1 MNSAAE
7 GSGRLYR
14 MPREASHLTFNT
26 DFRRAYKRG
35 KCIKFPEVVV
45 YIVRNRTREVR
56 YGITSSKKIGNAV
69 TRNRARRVI
78 RAAFFS
84 SDVVVRCGVDI
95 VFVARSKT
103 AGCKSTEL
111 VPRIQKALADSGA
124 VFAV

>member
-1 MNSAAE
+1 MISATE
-7 GSGRLYR
+7 PSGKPFY

-35 KCIKFPEVVV
+35 KCVRFPEVVV
-45 YIVRNRTREVR
+45 YINRNRTGEVR

-84 SDVVVRCGVDI
+84 SDVPVKRGFDL
-95 VFVARSKT
+95 VFVARSST
-103 AGCKSTEL
+103 AACKSTEL
-111 VPRIQKALADSGA
+111 VPRIQKALEPYATA
-124 VFAV
+124 EE